1 MKTFIILIIL
11 FLILI
16 GVSLIYLLYALM
28 SIDAIYNI
36 KTGDIQYVVNELAK
50 YSVRVMLFLTTFTIT
65 LLVII
70 TLAFLIT
77 MVKDLHNLSY

>member
-1 MKTFIILIIL
+1 MKSFIILIIL

-16 GVSLIYLLYALM
+16 GVSLIYLLYVLM

-36 KTGDIQYVVNELAK
+36 KTGDIQHVVNELNK
-50 YSVRVMLFLTTFTIT
+50 YSVRVMFFLTAFTIT

-70 TLAFLIT
+70 TLIFLIA
-77 MVKDLHNLSY
+77 MIKDLHNL